1 MITRRRFL
9 GSSVAL
15 GAGALLARDLA
26 RAQELQD
33 AQPAAPASDAARV
46 LVVVQLSGGND
57 GLNTVVPYADDI
69 YQKARPKLRIDAKD
83 VLALDDHT
91 GLHPSMTALR
101 KRYDA
106 GQVAIVQAVG
116 YPKQDRSHFH
126 SMAIWHRGD
135 PQDHAQRA
143 GWLGRALDS
152 MEANGARAPEGGER
166 GLSMSNA
173 VPFALAREHAPVLA
187 FDGGES
193 LTLAADRRFQQGR
206 AAQLDTFRR
215 LCQPSTSPP
224 STSGGASAYVDLV
237 RATAAAGLQAAERV
251 RDCLDAGRNQ
261 VEYPRGFGAKLA
273 QVARLIDG
281 CLGARVYYAN
291 HSGFDTHA
299 RQKDAHANLLRA
311 FSDGIDAFYSDL
323 EKSGR
328 AREVV
333 VLAFSEFGRRLAE
346 NGSQG
351 TDHGTCA
358 PVFLIGPGVKGGLHG
373 EAPDLAQL
381 QDRDPLHRV
390 DFRSVYASVLERVLG
405 VAPERILAPAA
416 PALELFS

>member
-15 GAGALLARDLA
+15 GAGALFARDLA
-26 RAQELQD
+26 HAQEPQD
-33 AQPAAPASDAARV
+33 AQPSAPANDGARV

-57 GLNTVVPYADDI
+57 GLNTVVPFADDI
-69 YQKARPKLRIDAKD
+69 YQKARPKLRIEAKD

-91 GLHPSMTALR
+91 GLHPAMTALR

-135 PQDHAQRA
+135 PQDHLERA

-152 MEANGARAPEGGER
+152 MEANGAEASAGGER
-166 GLSMSNA
+166 GMSMSNA
-173 VPFALAREHAPVLA
+173 VPFALVRERAPVLA

-206 AAQLDTFRR
+206 AAQLDAFRR
-215 LCQPSTSPP
+215 LCQPSPG
-224 STSGGASAYVDLV
+224 SGAGSYVDLV
-237 RATAAAGLQAAERV
+237 RATAAAGLHAAERV

-281 CLGARVYYAN
+281 RLGARVYYVN

-299 RQKDAHANLLRA
+299 RQKDTHANLLRA
-311 FSDGIDAFYSDL
+311 FSDGLDAFYSDL

-358 PVFLIGPGVKGGLHG
+358 PVFLVGPSVKGGLHG
-373 EAPDLAQL
+373 EAPDLSRL
-381 QDRDPLHRV
+381 EDRDPLHRV
-390 DFRSVYASVLERVLG
+390 DFRCVYAGVLERVLG
-405 VAPERILAPAA
+405 VAPGSILAPPA
-416 PALELFS
+416 PALELVS